1 MTDVID
7 TVSLDS
13 SVAAAVSHA
22 KPALEFVSLDLV
34 DLAPQVRTESGLDE
48 ESLQELAESVQANG
62 ILQPVLLRPNGGRFI
77 VIAGERR
84 CRAARLAGFSHV
96 PALIGEA
103 DDGRAAAMQLIEN
116 VQRVDLS
123 LLEIA
128 AALRKLADEG
138 KTLTEI
144 SQIVRKSK
152 PWVSKHL
159 AASIDK
165 LGYYTKWWMEREGCE
180 DLETV
185 LCMHQIEKAG
195 KWHPRGMD
203 LAGRISEGQAGRAE
217 ARELLAAVKE
227 EVAAE
232 VADKKAAKKKAAQQ
246 AALELDGSGSG
257 GGQEKQAPVWSA
269 SLAIRELNMALED
282 EGHASIAELIAGMTK
297 VQQLEVANIHKADW
311 SAGKLLSKATEVQKL
326 RGLHHLIDENYG
338 ADEWATAAF
347 ILGCSG
353 AKLTLAELAAEVHQV
368 MHG

>member
-7 TVSLDS
+7 TVSLES
-13 SVAAAVSHA
+13 SAAAAVSHA
-22 KPALEFVSLDLV
+22 KPALEFVSLNVIDF
-34 DLAPQVRTESGLDE
+34 APQVRSESGLDE

-84 CRAARLAGFSHV
+84 CRAAHLAGFSHV

-159 AASIDK
+159 AASIEK

-203 LAGRISEGQAGRAE
+203 LAGRISEGLAGRAE

-232 VADKKAAKKKAAQQ
+232 VADKKAAKKKAAEQG
-246 AALELDGSGSG
+246 ALELGGSG
-257 GGQEKQAPVWSA
+257 GNQEKEAPVWSA
-269 SLAIRELNMALED
+269 SQAIRDLHEALEE
-282 EGHASIAELIAGMTK
+282 EGHAPIAELTASMTK
-297 VQQLEVANIHKADW
+297 VQQLEVANIHKSDW
-311 SAGKLLSKATEVQKL
+311 TAGKLLSKATEVQKL

-338 ADEWATAAF
+338 VDEWATAAF
-347 ILGCSG
+347 ILGSSG
-353 AKLTLAELAAEVHQV
+353 NKLTLAELVAEVHQV

>member
-1 MTDVID
+1 MTDAID
-7 TVSLDS
+7 TVSLES
-13 SVAAAVSHA
+13 SAAAAVSHA
-22 KPALEFVSLDLV
+22 KPALEFVSLDQI
-34 DLAPQVRTESGLDE
+34 DLDTQVRTESGLDE

-103 DDGRAAAMQLIEN
+103 DDGRAVAMQLIEN

-159 AASIDK
+159 AASIEK

-185 LCMHQIEKAG
+185 LCMHQVEKAG

-203 LAGRISEGQAGRAE
+203 LAGRISEGKAGRAE
-217 ARELLAAVKE
+217 ARELLATVKE

-232 VADKKAAKKKAAQQ
+232 AADKKAAKKKAAEQGS
-246 AALELDGSGSG
+246 LELDGSGSN
-257 GGQEKQAPVWSA
+257 QEKEAPVWSA
-269 SLAIRELNMALED
+269 GQAIRELNMALEE
-282 EGHASIAELIAGMTK
+282 EGHAPVAELIAGLTK

-311 SAGKLLSKATEVQKL
+311 SAGKLLCKGTEIQKL
-326 RGLHHLIDENYG
+326 RGLHRHIDAAYG
-338 ADEWATAAF
+338 TDDWTSAAF
-347 ILGCSG
+347 ILGCSSV
-353 AKLTLAELAAEVHQV
+353 KLTLADLAGEVHQL
-368 MHG
+368 MYG

>member
-7 TVSLDS
+7 TVSPES
-13 SVAAAVSHA
+13 SVPAAVSHA
-22 KPALEFVSLDLV
+22 KPALEFVSLDQI
-34 DLAPQVRTESGLDE
+34 DLDAQVRTESGLDE

-103 DDGRAAAMQLIEN
+103 DEGRAAAMQLIEN

-159 AASIDK
+159 AASIEK

-185 LCMHQIEKAG
+185 LCMHQVEKAG

-203 LAGRISEGQAGRAE
+203 LAGRISEGKAGRTE

-232 VADKKAAKKKAAQQ
+232 AADKKAAKKKAAEQG
-246 AALELDGSGSG
+246 ALDLDGSGSSK
-257 GGQEKQAPVWSA
+257 EKEAPVWSA
-269 SLAIRELNMALED
+269 DQAIRELNMALEEAD
-282 EGHASIAELIAGMTK
+282 HAPVAELIAGLTK
-297 VQQLEVANIHKADW
+297 VQQLEVANLHKADW
-311 SAGKLLSKATEVQKL
+311 SAGKVFCKATDVQKL
-326 RGLHHLIDENYG
+326 RGLHKHIEQNYS
-338 ADEWATAAF
+338 ADDWQSAAF
-347 ILGCSG
+347 ILGCSNI
-353 AKLTLAELAAEVHQV
+353 KLTLADLAEEVHQL
-368 MHG
+368 MYA

>member
-1 MTDVID
+1 MTDVIN
-7 TVSLDS
+7 TVSDS
-13 SVAAAVSHA
+13 SLVAADAVSHA
-22 KPALEFVSLDLV
+22 KPALEFVALDQI
-34 DLAPQVRTESGLDE
+34 DLDAQVRTESGLDD

-62 ILQPVLLRPNGGRFI
+62 ILQPVLLRPNGGRFT

-128 AALRKLADEG
+128 AALRKLADKG

-144 SQIVRKSK
+144 AQIVRKCEA
-152 PWVSKHL
+152 WVSKHL
-159 AASIDK
+159 AASIEK
-165 LGYYTKWWMEREGCE
+165 LGYYTKWWMEREGC

-203 LAGRISEGQAGRAE
+203 LAGRISEGLAGRAE

-232 VADKKAAKKKAAQQ
+232 VADKKAAKKKAAEQG
-246 AALELDGSGSG
+246 ALDLDGSG
-257 GGQEKQAPVWSA
+257 GGQKKEASVWSA
-269 SLAIRELNMALED
+269 SQAIRDLNEALQD
-282 EGHASIAELIAGMTK
+282 EGHASIAELIAGLTK
-297 VQQLEVANIHKADW
+297 VQQLEVANMHKADW
-311 SAGKLLSKATEVQKL
+311 SAGKLLSKASEVQKL
-326 RGLHHLIDENYG
+326 RGC
-338 ADEWATAAF
+338 T
-347 ILGCSG
+347 
-353 AKLTLAELAAEVHQV
+353 T
-368 MHG
+368 